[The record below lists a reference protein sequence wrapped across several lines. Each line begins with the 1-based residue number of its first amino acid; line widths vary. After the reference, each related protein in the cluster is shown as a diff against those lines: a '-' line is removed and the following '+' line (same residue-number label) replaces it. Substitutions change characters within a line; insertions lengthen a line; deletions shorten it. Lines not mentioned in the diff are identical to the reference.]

1 MTDPSSLRPRDL
13 RSHRASAALAALE
26 GLVLLGFA
34 GFFGY
39 EIASGATDD
48 AARGVTSGALIL
60 VFALFLLAMA
70 RGWARLA
77 DWPRTPTLLWN
88 VLLLPVAWSLFQSE
102 RTLVALGVA
111 AVAVASV
118 AAALGAR
125 PNDPIRR
132 DEDGVE
138 DHRDADDIDDIGEER
153 EPPGDGS
160 RGRPIS

>member
-1 MTDPSSLRPRDL
+1 MTDPNARPSRDL
-13 RSHRASAALAALE
+13 RSHQASAVLAALE
-26 GLVLLGFA
+26 GIVLLGFA

-48 AARGVTSGALIL
+48 ATRGLTSGALIL

-70 RGWARLA
+70 RGWVRLA

-88 VLLLPVAWSLFQSE
+88 ILLLPVAWSLLQSG
-102 RTLVALGVA
+102 RSLVAVGVA
-111 AVAVASV
+111 AVAVLSV

-132 DEDGVE
+132 DEPDE
-138 DHRDADDIDDIGEER
+138 PDDAIGPDDR
-153 EPPGDGS
+153 SPG
-160 RGRPIS
+160 GRIS

>member
-1 MTDPSSLRPRDL
+1 MSRLTGYPWAVTDPNAHLPRDL
-13 RSHRASAALAALE
+13 RSHRVSAALAAIE
-26 GLVLLGFA
+26 GVVLLGFA

-48 AARGVTSGALIL
+48 ATRGLTSGVLIL

-88 VLLLPVAWSLFQSE
+88 LLLLPVAWSLFQSG

-111 AVAVASV
+111 AVAMASV
-118 AAALGAR
+118 VAALGAR

-132 DEDGVE
+132 DDP
-138 DHRDADDIDDIGEER
+138 DDAGHPDET
-153 EPPGDGS
+153 GDPQR
-160 RGRPIS
+160 RG